1 MAFEVLKSL
10 ITQNVRTNGTE
21 AITGAIMQNVLLQM
35 VNALGGWA
43 EGGTSPYATMDWV
56 NTRLLDYATLT
67 ALGQKQDLL
76 VSGQN
81 IKTINGNSLLGS
93 GNIVIE
99 SGGGGDDYL
108 PLAGGTMTGIID
120 MTTGNLS
127 YELSATA
134 FAMINKL
141 NGAYRYT
148 QKIYMDA
155 ENQTIS
161 FLARNGAAIGT
172 VIGFNSVLSDA
183 IIKRGGMASQF
194 LKADGSVD
202 SSVYLTMEAAEED
215 FLRLMTGGEV
225 KGNVKVTNPDGTY
238 QTLITDQWISMDGSV
253 FFYYLN
259 NVDGIKELKGSVVGA
274 NSGLMIG
281 LNDAA
286 NDYITLN
293 GRVVGTSFAVTGGTS
308 SQFLK
313 ADGSVDSNG
322 YLALSGGTLKGVAGL
337 TPLYIDSP
345 DETAR
350 IRMTAFNGGASAIT
364 LQKYNSTLGGL
375 ETLQSF
381 NEDGIRMLQT
391 DTQDETIKLERETG
405 VVSANSFIK
414 NGSDDNQILL
424 GAGGVRDFR
433 TVCGTWHGVCTTLA
447 ATADKTVSMSD
458 FLDFLLYANV
468 TVSVRFTDAINV
480 PNATLNVNG
489 TGARPIFINGSAL
502 PYGVVLAGMTATM
515 QYDGTNWNIIGLLGA
530 EQGRISEHAVDLGLP
545 SGTLW
550 ADTNIDVEEDD
561 KWAMGTY
568 RFGSYFSWGNQE
580 GYNPLNGSFTGIH
593 DWGTNVDTE
602 PYVSSIGHAV
612 TANLS
617 PQMDMARVHLGAPW
631 RLPSRLDFQELYD
644 NCTWSWQQLSGNYGY
659 WITSNINSNSIFL
672 PAAGCG
678 YGTSLL
684 NAGSYGYY
692 WSSSFYSSALA
703 FTLYF
708 FSGGIYPQLS
718 NGRFNGFSVRAVQ

>member
-21 AITGAIMQNVLLQM
+21 AITGAILQNVLLQM
-35 VNALGGWA
+35 VNGLGGWA
-43 EGGTSPYATMDWV
+43 EGSTSPYATMDWV
-56 NTRLLDYATLT
+56 NTRLLDYATVT

-76 VSGQN
+76 ISGQN
-81 IKTINGNSLLGS
+81 IKTINGESLLGS

-99 SGGGGDDYL
+99 GGGSGGDYL

-120 MTTGNLS
+120 MTTGNQS
-127 YELSATA
+127 YELSASA

-141 NGAYRYT
+141 NGADRYT

-183 IIKRGGMASQF
+183 IIKRGGMSSQF

-202 SSVYLTMEAAEED
+202 SSVYLTMETAETE
-215 FLRLMTGGEV
+215 FLRLLTGGDV
-225 KGNVKVTNPDGTY
+225 TGNVKVTNPDGTY
-238 QTLITDQWISMDGSV
+238 QTLITDQSISMDGNV
-253 FFYYLN
+253 FFYYVN
-259 NVDGIKELKGSVVGA
+259 TVDDIRNLKGSIVGT

-281 LNDAA
+281 LNDAV
-286 NDYITLN
+286 NDYIILN
-293 GRVVGTSFAVTGGTS
+293 GRVVGTSFAVSGGTS
-308 SQFLK
+308 SQFMK
-313 ADGSVDSNG
+313 ADGSLDPNG
-322 YLALSGGTLKGVAGL
+322 YLALSGGTLKGAAGL

-350 IRMTAFNGGASAIT
+350 IRMTAGNGGGSAIT

-381 NEDGIRMLQT
+381 NDDGIRMLQT
-391 DTQDETIKLERETG
+391 DTQDETIKLARETG
-405 VVSANSFIK
+405 VVSANSFVK
-414 NGSDDNQILL
+414 NGSDDNHILL
-424 GAGGVRDFR
+424 GAGGVRDIR
-433 TVCGTWHGVCTTLA
+433 TVGGTWHGVCTTLA
-447 ATADKTVSMSD
+447 ATADKTVSVS
-458 FLDFLLYANV
+458 DFLLYANV

-480 PNATLNVNG
+480 PNATLNVNS
-489 TGARPIFINGSAL
+489 TGAKPIFINGSAL
-502 PYGVVLAGMTATM
+502 QYGVVLAGMTATM

-530 EQGRISEHAVDLGLP
+530 EKGRVSEHAVDLGLP

-550 ADTNIDVEEDD
+550 ADMNIDVEEDD

-580 GYNPLNGSFTGIH
+580 GYNPSNGSFSGIH
-593 DWGTNVDTE
+593 DWGTGVDTE

-659 WITSNINSNSIFL
+659 WITSNINGNSIFL
-672 PAAGCG
+672 PAAGYG
-678 YGTSLL
+678 YGTSLN
-684 NAGSYGYY
+684 NAGSIGYY
-692 WSSSFYSSALA
+692 RSSSFFSSALA
-703 FTLYF
+703 YDLLFN
-708 FSGGIYPQLS
+708 SGGIYPQDAS
-718 NGRFNGFSVRAVQ
+718 RRFYGFSVRAVQ